1 MSKFT
6 EIFDLKEYKY
16 MKFNNVVIFILSL
29 ITVWIIVVFCC
40 YKGYFTNIEV
50 GQIQF
55 GDCRDF
61 TTQDGVIFDTGAQFS
76 YISSNN
82 NNIGCSFFLNPVL
95 ITDGDGN
102 KKILPLCFTQYFE
115 VNDKVKIKK
124 FSYFTDS
131 SNNPFKA
138 IIGMNVLSKLNMLF
152 TPAQNTLDFKSLD
165 FKPQIPSSATIL
177 QYKDI
182 ITPLVTLRLDNEVI
196 DDILIDTGFD
206 GDLKIEEHYIIEKL
220 ISNHSCDS
228 VTGTIETL
236 FDTQTVKKITF
247 SELYINKRLYKN
259 VYVIQGRGRLLG
271 SKFLKRFDKVFWDS
285 KNLTVYMWN
294 ENDEH

>member
-1 MSKFT
+1 
-6 EIFDLKEYKY
+6 
-16 MKFNNVVIFILSL
+16 MKFKNVVIFILSL
-29 ITVWIIVVFCC
+29 ITVWIVVVFFC
-40 YKGYFTNIEV
+40 YKGYLTNIEV
-50 GQIQF
+50 GQIQL

-61 TTQDGVIFDTGAQFS
+61 TTQDGVIFDTGAQSS

-82 NNIGCSFFLNPVL
+82 IGFLIFLFPVSVKDGEGNN
-95 ITDGDGN
+95 
-102 KKILPLCFTQYFE
+102 KILPMYFTQYFE
-115 VNDKVKIKK
+115 VNDKVKIKNFAY
-124 FSYFTDS
+124 FSGPI
-131 SNNPFKA
+131 NNQFEA

-152 TPAQNTLDFKSLD
+152 LSTQNTLDIKSFD

-177 QYKDI
+177 QYKDRI
-182 ITPLVTLRLDNEVI
+182 SPKVTLRLDNVVI

-206 GDLKIEEHYIIEKL
+206 GDLAIDEHYIEKL
-220 ISNHSCDS
+220 KSNHSCDS
-228 VTGTIETL
+228 MISTFLTL

-259 VYVIQGRGRLLG
+259 IQVLQQKKRLLG

-294 ENDEH
+294 ENDEY

>member
-1 MSKFT
+1 MLK
-6 EIFDLKEYKY
+6 EIFIPKEYKY
-16 MKFNNVVIFILSL
+16 MKFNNVVIFVLSL

-61 TTQDGVIFDTGAQFS
+61 TTQDGVLFDTGAQSS

-82 NNIGCSFFLNPVL
+82 IGFSFFLFPVSV
-95 ITDGDGN
+95 IDRDGN
-102 KKILPLCFTQYFE
+102 KKTSPMYFTQYFE
-115 VNDKVKIKK
+115 VNDKVKIKN
-124 FSYFTDS
+124 FSYFTDF
-131 SNNPFKA
+131 SNNQFEA
-138 IIGMNVLSKLNMLF
+138 IIGMNVLSKLSMLF
-152 TPAQNTLDFKSLD
+152 TSTQNRLDIKSFD

-177 QYKDI
+177 QYKDRI
-182 ITPLVTLRLDNEVI
+182 FPKVTLRLDNEVI

-206 GDLKIEEHYIIEKL
+206 GDLSIDEHYIDKL
-220 ISNHSCDS
+220 QSNHSCDS
-228 VTGTIETL
+228 MIRTNKTL
-236 FDTQTVKKITF
+236 FDTQTVKNITF

-259 VYVIQGRGRLLG
+259 IHVVQLKDRLLG

-285 KNLTVYMWN
+285 KSLTVYMWN

>member
-1 MSKFT
+1 
-6 EIFDLKEYKY
+6 
-16 MKFNNVVIFILSL
+16 MKFKNVMIFILSL
-29 ITVWIIVVFCC
+29 ITVWIVVVFFC
-40 YKGYFTNIEV
+40 YKGYLTNIEV
-50 GQIQF
+50 GQIQL

-61 TTQDGVIFDTGAQFS
+61 TTQDGVIFDTGAQSS

-82 NNIGCSFFLNPVL
+82 IGFPIFLFPVSVNDGEGNN
-95 ITDGDGN
+95 
-102 KKILPLCFTQYFE
+102 KILPMYFTQYFE
-115 VNDKVKIKK
+115 VNDKVKIKNFAY
-124 FSYFTDS
+124 FSGPI
-131 SNNPFKA
+131 NNQFEA

-152 TPAQNTLDFKSLD
+152 HSTQNTLDIKSFD

-177 QYKDI
+177 QYKDRI
-182 ITPLVTLRLDNEVI
+182 SPKVTLRLDNVVI

-206 GDLKIEEHYIIEKL
+206 GDLAIDEHYIEKL
-220 ISNHSCDS
+220 KSNHSCDS
-228 VTGTIETL
+228 MISTFLTL

-259 VYVIQGRGRLLG
+259 IQVLQQKKRLLG

-294 ENDEH
+294 ENDEY

>member
-1 MSKFT
+1 MFK
-6 EIFDLKEYKY
+6 EIFILKEYKY
-16 MKFNNVVIFILSL
+16 MSFKNVVIFILSL
-29 ITVWIIVVFCC
+29 ITVWIVVVFFC
-40 YKGYFTNIEV
+40 YKGYLTNIEV
-50 GQIQF
+50 GQIQL

-61 TTQDGVIFDTGAQFS
+61 TTQDGVIFDTGAQSS

-82 NNIGCSFFLNPVL
+82 IGFPIFLFPVSVNDGEGNN
-95 ITDGDGN
+95 
-102 KKILPLCFTQYFE
+102 KILPMYFTQYFE
-115 VNDKVKIKK
+115 VIDKVKIKNFAY
-124 FSYFTDS
+124 FSGPI
-131 SNNPFKA
+131 NNQFEA

-152 TPAQNTLDFKSLD
+152 LSTQNTLDIKSFD

-177 QYKDI
+177 QYKDRI
-182 ITPLVTLRLDNEVI
+182 SPKVTLRLDNVVI

-206 GDLKIEEHYIIEKL
+206 GDLAIDEHYIEKL
-220 ISNHSCDS
+220 KSNHSCDS
-228 VTGTIETL
+228 MISTFLTL

-259 VYVIQGRGRLLG
+259 IQVLQQKKRLLG

-294 ENDEH
+294 ENDEY

>member
-1 MSKFT
+1 MSFK
-6 EIFDLKEYKY
+6 
-16 MKFNNVVIFILSL
+16 NVVIFILSL
-29 ITVWIIVVFCC
+29 ITVWIVVVFFC
-40 YKGYFTNIEV
+40 YKGYLTNIEV
-50 GQIQF
+50 GQIQL

-61 TTQDGVIFDTGAQFS
+61 TTQDGVIFDTGAQSS

-82 NNIGCSFFLNPVL
+82 IGFPFFLFPVSVN
-95 ITDGDGN
+95 DGEGN
-102 KKILPLCFTQYFE
+102 NKILPMYFTQYFE
-115 VNDKVKIKK
+115 VNDKVKIKNFAY
-124 FSYFTDS
+124 FSGPI
-131 SNNPFKA
+131 NNQFEA

-152 TPAQNTLDFKSLD
+152 LSTQNTLDIKSFD

-177 QYKDI
+177 QYKDRI
-182 ITPLVTLRLDNEVI
+182 SPKVTLRLDNVVI

-206 GDLKIEEHYIIEKL
+206 GDLAIDEHYIEKL
-220 ISNHSCDS
+220 KSNHSCDS
-228 VTGTIETL
+228 MISTFLTL

-259 VYVIQGRGRLLG
+259 IQVLQQKKRLLG

-294 ENDEH
+294 ENEVV